1 MNLLTTFTPY
11 VGLAVILY
19 AIRQTNRVS
28 NRYIPIFAVV
38 LGVLYAFWQDG
49 KATPAGLL
57 VGLQYALYG
66 IGTVAS
72 IKYFITSNGTSNK
85 GTNSSGKSN

>member
-1 MNLLTTFTPY
+1 MSILTTFTPY

-19 AIRQTNRVS
+19 ALRQTDRVS
-28 NRYIPIFAVV
+28 NRYIPIAAII

-49 KATPAGLL
+49 KASPDGLL

-72 IKYFITSNGTSNK
+72 IKYFLNAK
-85 GTNSSGKSN
+85 GGSAK

>member
-1 MNLLTTFTPY
+1 MSILTTFTPY

-19 AIRQTNRVS
+19 ALRQTDRVS
-28 NRYIPIFAVV
+28 NRYIPVVSIV

-49 KATPAGLL
+49 KATPDGLL
-57 VGLQYALYG
+57 EGLQYALYG

-72 IKYFITSNGTSNK
+72 IKYFL
-85 GTNSSGKSN
+85 NSKSGSTK

>member
-1 MNLLTTFTPY
+1 MSLLTTFTPY

-28 NRYIPIFAVV
+28 NRYIPIIAVV

-49 KATPAGLL
+49 KFTPGGLL

-72 IKYFITSNGTSNK
+72 IKYFITNNGAAIKVKN
-85 GTNSSGKSN
+85 N